1 MKTVAEVIGVSRSNL
16 ADRLQE
22 RCKKRIGRPPRP
34 DDELVSKI
42 KAVIAELP
50 TYGYRRVHAVLK
62 RQALAAGLKPPN
74 HKRVYRVM
82 KVHGLLL
89 DRHVGGDERRHDGRI
104 AVDEVIG
111 VGSPTALRSAATTA
125 SGCGLRLRSTAVIGK
140 P

>member
-22 RCKKRIGRPPRP
+22 RCKKRIGRPPLP

-62 RQALAAGLKPPN
+62 RQALAAVRL
-74 HKRVYRVM
+74 V
-82 KVHGLLL
+82 
-89 DRHVGGDERRHDGRI
+89 
-104 AVDEVIG
+104 
-111 VGSPTALRSAATTA
+111 A
-125 SGCGLRLRSTAVIGK
+125 SVAWPLATAVAKRTQRLHGVWD
-140 P
+140 